1 MARRFHNINKSP
13 KEFKTTSELTYYNMN
28 PKIIAFDAD
37 DTLWHNEPY
46 FDEAQAKFCELF
58 ADYASNQEILQLIL
72 SYQVKNL
79 PLYGFG
85 IKAFTLSMIES
96 ALELTQNQIK
106 GNGIEKII
114 KIGKELL
121 QKPVELLP
129 DIELVLQQL
138 YGKHKLVV
146 ATKGDLK
153 DQHRKLHDSK
163 IGHYF
168 HHIEVMSDKKDI
180 DYKKMLQRLDVQ
192 PEHFIMIGNSLKSDV
207 LPVLN
212 IGGIGVHIPY
222 HTTWEYEKIDFEI
235 THPNFYA
242 YENAAEIISKFL
254 TQI

>member
-1 MARRFHNINKSP
+1 
-13 KEFKTTSELTYYNMN
+13 MN
-28 PKIIAFDAD
+28 PKIIVFDAD

-85 IKAFTLSMIES
+85 IKAFVLSMIES
-96 ALELTQNQIK
+96 ALELTNHKIS

-114 KIGKELL
+114 KIGKDLL

-129 DIELVLQQL
+129 EVEDVLQQL
-138 YGKHKLVV
+138 KGKYKLVV

-153 DQHRKLHDSK
+153 DQHRKLHDSG

-168 HHIEVMSDKKDI
+168 HHIEVMSDKKEL
-180 DYKKMLQRLDVQ
+180 DYEKMLGRLDTK
-192 PEHFIMIGNSLKSDV
+192 PEDFIMIGNSLKSDV

-212 IGGIGVHIPY
+212 IGGHGYHIAY

-235 THPNFYA
+235 EHDNFKSL
-242 YENAAEIISKFL
+242 EKISDVLPILLK
-254 TQI
+254 

>member
-1 MARRFHNINKSP
+1 
-13 KEFKTTSELTYYNMN
+13 MN

-72 SYQVKNL
+72 SHQVKNL

-85 IKAFTLSMIES
+85 IKAFVLSMIES
-96 ALELTQNQIK
+96 ALELTNHQIS

-114 KIGKELL
+114 KIGKDLL

-129 DIELVLQQL
+129 EVEDVLQQL
-138 YGKHKLVV
+138 KGKYKLVV

-153 DQHRKLHDSK
+153 DQHRKLHDSG

-168 HHIEVMSDKKDI
+168 HHIEVMSDKKEL
-180 DYKKMLQRLDVQ
+180 DYEKMLGRLDTK
-192 PEHFIMIGNSLKSDV
+192 PEDFIMIGNSLKSDV

-212 IGGIGVHIPY
+212 IGGHGYHIAY

-235 THPNFYA
+235 EHDNFKSF
-242 YENAAEIISKFL
+242 EKISDVLPILLK
-254 TQI
+254 